1 MEREQFKV
9 LVKAMKAVYAQPT
22 FIPDQDAFNVWFTLL
37 GDLPYKQAEL
47 AVQKHMATEKFPPT
61 IADIREKAEQ
71 ITSVKETEMSELEA
85 WAIVRK
91 AIGRSNYYA
100 EEEFEKLPEACKM
113 AVGNPSNLREWAM
126 MDSDQ
131 VGTVEQSHFVRN
143 YRTAMQ
149 RIKEDRRMPEKVRT
163 AIAEVKKQQMQ
174 IEDRQEKPK
183 SRSDNKKGGRV
194 MAGEEKQIVVEETTV
209 VPGKMEFRLISPT
222 ESNFL
227 KHIEWNKE
235 ELLAAVRNKVALY
248 EGIVY
253 TEETVKTAKNDRAE
267 LNNLVK
273 AIDERRKKVKEVIN
287 QPYAEFEKELK
298 EITDLIKK
306 QSAEIDEQVKAFET
320 AEKEE
325 KRAKIMEAYEKAV
338 GNLAEILPFS
348 KVFEQRYLNKTC
360 KLESAIADVQKKIEQ
375 VKTDLETIESVCG
388 KYKLNAK
395 DIYVRTLDLSKAMA
409 EEKRLKDLEEKLEA
423 ERIQKEKAA
432 EERRKAEEARKAE
445 AERIRKEEEQKE
457 IERQKKAEE
466 ERIAAEKA
474 EAEKKQSVLEMSQ
487 DVPTEQAAVPEKEEN
502 VPTQETE
509 PAVDPFAQARPVP
522 EKKCRTKFFAIGTR
536 DQLKA
541 LVAYMKESGIK
552 YGKVE

>member
-1 MEREQFKV
+1 MV
-9 LVKAMKAVYAQPT
+9 
-22 FIPDQDAFNVWFTLL
+22 
-37 GDLPYKQAEL
+37 
-47 AVQKHMATEKFPPT
+47 
-61 IADIREKAEQ
+61 
-71 ITSVKETEMSELEA
+71 
-85 WAIVRK
+85 
-91 AIGRSNYYA
+91 
-100 EEEFEKLPEACKM
+100 
-113 AVGNPSNLREWAM
+113 
-126 MDSDQ
+126 
-131 VGTVEQSHFVRN
+131 
-143 YRTAMQ
+143 
-149 RIKEDRRMPEKVRT
+149 
-163 AIAEVKKQQMQ
+163 
-174 IEDRQEKPK
+174 
-183 SRSDNKKGGRV
+183 
-194 MAGEEKQIVVEETTV
+194 GEEKQLVVEETTV

-235 ELLAAVRNKVALY
+235 ELLAAVRSKVALY

-348 KVFEQRYLNKTC
+348 KVFDQRYLNKTC

-388 KYKLNAK
+388 TYKLNAK
-395 DIYVRTLDLSKAMA
+395 DVYVRTLDLSKAMA
-409 EEKRLKDLEEKLEA
+409 EEKRLKDLEEKL
-423 ERIQKEKAA
+423 
-432 EERRKAEEARKAE
+432 E

-474 EAEKKQSVLEMSQ
+474 EAEKKQSVPEMSQ

-502 VPTQETE
+502 VPVQEPE
-509 PAVDPFAQARPVP
+509 PVVDPFAQTQPQPIP
-522 EKKCRTKFFAIGTR
+522 EKKCRAKFFAIGTKE
-536 DQLKA
+536 QLKA
-541 LVAYMKESGIK
+541 LVGYMKESGIK

>member
-1 MEREQFKV
+1 
-9 LVKAMKAVYAQPT
+9 
-22 FIPDQDAFNVWFTLL
+22 
-37 GDLPYKQAEL
+37 
-47 AVQKHMATEKFPPT
+47 
-61 IADIREKAEQ
+61 
-71 ITSVKETEMSELEA
+71 
-85 WAIVRK
+85 
-91 AIGRSNYYA
+91 
-100 EEEFEKLPEACKM
+100 
-113 AVGNPSNLREWAM
+113 
-126 MDSDQ
+126 
-131 VGTVEQSHFVRN
+131 
-143 YRTAMQ
+143 
-149 RIKEDRRMPEKVRT
+149 
-163 AIAEVKKQQMQ
+163 
-174 IEDRQEKPK
+174 
-183 SRSDNKKGGRV
+183 
-194 MAGEEKQIVVEETTV
+194 MAGEEKQLVVEETTV

-235 ELLAAVRNKVALY
+235 ELLAAVRSKVALY

-348 KVFEQRYLNKTC
+348 KVFDQRYLNKTC

-423 ERIQKEKAA
+423 ERIQKEKAT
-432 EERRKAEEARKAE
+432 EERR
-445 AERIRKEEEQKE
+445 
-457 IERQKKAEE
+457 KAEE

-474 EAEKKQSVLEMSQ
+474 EAEKKQSVPEMSQ

>member
-1 MEREQFKV
+1 
-9 LVKAMKAVYAQPT
+9 
-22 FIPDQDAFNVWFTLL
+22 
-37 GDLPYKQAEL
+37 
-47 AVQKHMATEKFPPT
+47 
-61 IADIREKAEQ
+61 
-71 ITSVKETEMSELEA
+71 
-85 WAIVRK
+85 
-91 AIGRSNYYA
+91 
-100 EEEFEKLPEACKM
+100 
-113 AVGNPSNLREWAM
+113 
-126 MDSDQ
+126 
-131 VGTVEQSHFVRN
+131 
-143 YRTAMQ
+143 
-149 RIKEDRRMPEKVRT
+149 
-163 AIAEVKKQQMQ
+163 
-174 IEDRQEKPK
+174 
-183 SRSDNKKGGRV
+183 
-194 MAGEEKQIVVEETTV
+194 MAGEEKQLVVEETTV

-235 ELLAAVRNKVALY
+235 ELLAAVRSKVALY

-348 KVFEQRYLNKTC
+348 KVFDQRYLNKTC

-432 EERRKAEEARKAE
+432 EERQRKPEKQRQSASVRKKS
-445 AERIRKEEEQKE
+445 RKKS
-457 IERQKKAEE
+457 RD
-466 ERIAAEKA
+466 R
-474 EAEKKQSVLEMSQ
+474 KKQRRSVSPQRKLKQRKSR
-487 DVPTEQAAVPEKEEN
+487 A
-502 VPTQETE
+502 
-509 PAVDPFAQARPVP
+509 FL
-522 EKKCRTKFFAIGTR
+522 KCRRMFRQSRLLFRKKRKMFR
-536 DQLKA
+536 HRKQNQQLIRLLRHGLFRKRSA
-541 LVAYMKESGIK
+541 ELSSSQLEPEIS
-552 YGKVE
+552 

>member
-1 MEREQFKV
+1 M
-9 LVKAMKAVYAQPT
+9 
-22 FIPDQDAFNVWFTLL
+22 
-37 GDLPYKQAEL
+37 
-47 AVQKHMATEKFPPT
+47 
-61 IADIREKAEQ
+61 
-71 ITSVKETEMSELEA
+71 
-85 WAIVRK
+85 
-91 AIGRSNYYA
+91 
-100 EEEFEKLPEACKM
+100 
-113 AVGNPSNLREWAM
+113 
-126 MDSDQ
+126 
-131 VGTVEQSHFVRN
+131 
-143 YRTAMQ
+143 
-149 RIKEDRRMPEKVRT
+149 
-163 AIAEVKKQQMQ
+163 
-174 IEDRQEKPK
+174 
-183 SRSDNKKGGRV
+183 
-194 MAGEEKQIVVEETTV
+194 VVEETTV

-235 ELLAAVRNKVALY
+235 ELLAAVRSKVALY

-348 KVFEQRYLNKTC
+348 KVFDQRYLNKTC

-375 VKTDLETIESVCG
+375 VKTDLETIERVCG
-388 KYKLNAK
+388 RYKLNAK

-409 EEKRLKDLEEKLEA
+409 EEKRLKDLEEKL
-423 ERIQKEKAA
+423 
-432 EERRKAEEARKAE
+432 E

-474 EAEKKQSVLEMSQ
+474 EAEKKQSVPEMSQ

-502 VPTQETE
+502 VPVQEPE
-509 PAVDPFAQARPVP
+509 PVVDPFAQTQPQPIP
-522 EKKCRTKFFAIGTR
+522 EKKCRAKFFAIGTKE
-536 DQLKA
+536 QLKA
-541 LVAYMKESGIK
+541 LVGYMKESGIK

>member
-1 MEREQFKV
+1 
-9 LVKAMKAVYAQPT
+9 
-22 FIPDQDAFNVWFTLL
+22 
-37 GDLPYKQAEL
+37 
-47 AVQKHMATEKFPPT
+47 MATEEKQ
-61 IADIREKAEQ
+61 AVVEKA
-71 ITSVKETEMSELEA
+71 
-85 WAIVRK
+85 
-91 AIGRSNYYA
+91 
-100 EEEFEKLPEACKM
+100 
-113 AVGNPSNLREWAM
+113 
-126 MDSDQ
+126 
-131 VGTVEQSHFVRN
+131 
-143 YRTAMQ
+143 
-149 RIKEDRRMPEKVRT
+149 
-163 AIAEVKKQQMQ
+163 
-174 IEDRQEKPK
+174 
-183 SRSDNKKGGRV
+183 
-194 MAGEEKQIVVEETTV
+194 TV

-235 ELLAAVRNKVALY
+235 ELLAAVRSKVALY

-253 TEETVKTAKNDRAE
+253 TEETVKLAKNDRAE

-325 KRAKIMEAYEKAV
+325 KKAKIMEAYEKAI

-348 KVFEQRYLNKTC
+348 KVFDQRYLNKTC
-360 KLESAIADVQKKIEQ
+360 KLASAIAEVQKKIEQ

-395 DIYVRTLDLSKAMA
+395 DVYVRTLDLSKAMA

-466 ERIAAEKA
+466 ERITA
-474 EAEKKQSVLEMSQ
+474 EAEKKQSVPEMLQ
-487 DVPTEQAAVPEKEEN
+487 DVPTEQVAVPA
-502 VPTQETE
+502 QEPE
-509 PAVDPFAQARPVP
+509 PVVDPFAQTQPQSIP
-522 EKKCRTKFFAIGTR
+522 EKKCRAKFFAIGTKE
-536 DQLKA
+536 QLKA
-541 LVAYMKESGIK
+541 LVGYMKENGIK

>member
-1 MEREQFKV
+1 
-9 LVKAMKAVYAQPT
+9 
-22 FIPDQDAFNVWFTLL
+22 
-37 GDLPYKQAEL
+37 
-47 AVQKHMATEKFPPT
+47 MATE
-61 IADIREKAEQ
+61 
-71 ITSVKETEMSELEA
+71 
-85 WAIVRK
+85 
-91 AIGRSNYYA
+91 
-100 EEEFEKLPEACKM
+100 
-113 AVGNPSNLREWAM
+113 
-126 MDSDQ
+126 
-131 VGTVEQSHFVRN
+131 
-143 YRTAMQ
+143 
-149 RIKEDRRMPEKVRT
+149 
-163 AIAEVKKQQMQ
+163 
-174 IEDRQEKPK
+174 
-183 SRSDNKKGGRV
+183 
-194 MAGEEKQIVVEETTV
+194 EKQVVVEENTV

-222 ESNFL
+222 ESGFL

-235 ELLAAVRNKVALY
+235 ELLAAVRSKVALY

-253 TEETVKTAKNDRAE
+253 TEETVKLAKNDRAE

-306 QSAEIDEQVKAFET
+306 QSAEIDEQVKVFEA

-325 KRAKIMEAYEKAV
+325 KKAKIMEAYEKAI

-348 KVFEQRYLNKTC
+348 KVFDQRYLNKTC
-360 KLESAIADVQKKIEQ
+360 KLASAIAEVQKKIEQ

-395 DIYVRTLDLSKAMA
+395 DVYVRTLDLSKAMA

-466 ERIAAEKA
+466 ERITA
-474 EAEKKQSVLEMSQ
+474 EAEKKQSVPEILQ
-487 DVPTEQAAVPEKEEN
+487 DVPTEQVAVP
-502 VPTQETE
+502 VQEPE
-509 PAVDPFAQARPVP
+509 PVVDPFAQTQPQSIP
-522 EKKCRTKFFAIGTR
+522 EKKCRAKFFAIGTKE
-536 DQLKA
+536 QLKA
-541 LVAYMKESGIK
+541 LVGYMKENGIK

>member
-1 MEREQFKV
+1 
-9 LVKAMKAVYAQPT
+9 
-22 FIPDQDAFNVWFTLL
+22 
-37 GDLPYKQAEL
+37 
-47 AVQKHMATEKFPPT
+47 MATE
-61 IADIREKAEQ
+61 
-71 ITSVKETEMSELEA
+71 
-85 WAIVRK
+85 
-91 AIGRSNYYA
+91 
-100 EEEFEKLPEACKM
+100 
-113 AVGNPSNLREWAM
+113 
-126 MDSDQ
+126 
-131 VGTVEQSHFVRN
+131 
-143 YRTAMQ
+143 
-149 RIKEDRRMPEKVRT
+149 
-163 AIAEVKKQQMQ
+163 
-174 IEDRQEKPK
+174 
-183 SRSDNKKGGRV
+183 
-194 MAGEEKQIVVEETTV
+194 EKQVVEETAV

-235 ELLAAVRNKVALY
+235 ELLAAVRSKVTSY

-253 TEETVKTAKNDRAE
+253 TEETVKSAKNDRAE

-325 KRAKIMEAYEKAV
+325 KKAKIMEAYEKAI

-348 KVFEQRYLNKTC
+348 KVFDQRYLNKTC
-360 KLESAIADVQKKIEQ
+360 KLASAIAEVQKKIEQ

-395 DIYVRTLDLSKAMA
+395 DVYVRTLDLSKAMA

-457 IERQKKAEE
+457 IERQRKAEE

-474 EAEKKQSVLEMSQ
+474 EAEKKQSVPEMPQ
-487 DVPTEQAAVPEKEEN
+487 DVPAEQVAVPEKEEN
-502 VPTQETE
+502 VPVQEPE
-509 PAVDPFAQARPVP
+509 PVVDPFAQTQPQP
-522 EKKCRTKFFAIGTR
+522 ILEKKCRAKFFAIGTKE
-536 DQLKA
+536 QLKA
-541 LVAYMKESGIK
+541 LVGYMKENGIK

>member
-1 MEREQFKV
+1 
-9 LVKAMKAVYAQPT
+9 
-22 FIPDQDAFNVWFTLL
+22 
-37 GDLPYKQAEL
+37 
-47 AVQKHMATEKFPPT
+47 MATE
-61 IADIREKAEQ
+61 
-71 ITSVKETEMSELEA
+71 
-85 WAIVRK
+85 
-91 AIGRSNYYA
+91 
-100 EEEFEKLPEACKM
+100 
-113 AVGNPSNLREWAM
+113 
-126 MDSDQ
+126 
-131 VGTVEQSHFVRN
+131 
-143 YRTAMQ
+143 
-149 RIKEDRRMPEKVRT
+149 
-163 AIAEVKKQQMQ
+163 
-174 IEDRQEKPK
+174 
-183 SRSDNKKGGRV
+183 
-194 MAGEEKQIVVEETTV
+194 EKQVVEETAV

-235 ELLAAVRNKVALY
+235 ELLAAVRSKVTSY

-253 TEETVKTAKNDRAE
+253 TEETVKSAKNDRAE

-325 KRAKIMEAYEKAV
+325 KKAKIMEAYEKAI

-348 KVFEQRYLNKTC
+348 KVFDQRYLNKTC
-360 KLESAIADVQKKIEQ
+360 KLASAIAEVQKKIEQ

-395 DIYVRTLDLSKAMA
+395 DVYVRTLDLSKAMA

-457 IERQKKAEE
+457 IERQRKAEE

-474 EAEKKQSVLEMSQ
+474 E
-487 DVPTEQAAVPEKEEN
+487 EN
-502 VPTQETE
+502 GIERYLLPSNHQHFRGVGRRY
-509 PAVDPFAQARPVP
+509 AQCTNRH
-522 EKKCRTKFFAIGTR
+522 IG
-536 DQLKA
+536 K
-541 LVAYMKESGIK
+541 MKS
-552 YGKVE
+552 

>member
-1 MEREQFKV
+1 
-9 LVKAMKAVYAQPT
+9 
-22 FIPDQDAFNVWFTLL
+22 
-37 GDLPYKQAEL
+37 
-47 AVQKHMATEKFPPT
+47 
-61 IADIREKAEQ
+61 
-71 ITSVKETEMSELEA
+71 
-85 WAIVRK
+85 
-91 AIGRSNYYA
+91 
-100 EEEFEKLPEACKM
+100 
-113 AVGNPSNLREWAM
+113 
-126 MDSDQ
+126 
-131 VGTVEQSHFVRN
+131 
-143 YRTAMQ
+143 
-149 RIKEDRRMPEKVRT
+149 
-163 AIAEVKKQQMQ
+163 
-174 IEDRQEKPK
+174 
-183 SRSDNKKGGRV
+183 
-194 MAGEEKQIVVEETTV
+194 MAGEEKQLVVEETTV

-235 ELLAAVRNKVALY
+235 ELLAAVRSKVALY

-253 TEETVKTAKNDRAE
+253 TEETVKLAKNDRAE

-325 KRAKIMEAYEKAV
+325 KKAKIMEAYEKAI

-348 KVFEQRYLNKTC
+348 KVFDQRYLNKTC
-360 KLESAIADVQKKIEQ
+360 KLASAIAEVQKKIEQ

-395 DIYVRTLDLSKAMA
+395 DVYVRTLDLSKAMA

-432 EERRKAEEARKAE
+432 EERRKAE
-445 AERIRKEEEQKE
+445 RIRKEEEQKE

-474 EAEKKQSVLEMSQ
+474 EAEKKQSVPEMPQ
-487 DVPTEQAAVPEKEEN
+487 DIPTEQVAVP
-502 VPTQETE
+502 VQEPE
-509 PAVDPFAQARPVP
+509 PVVDPFAQTQPQSIP
-522 EKKCRTKFFAIGTR
+522 EKKCRAKFFAIGTKE
-536 DQLKA
+536 QLKA
-541 LVAYMKESGIK
+541 LVGYMKENGIK

>member
-1 MEREQFKV
+1 
-9 LVKAMKAVYAQPT
+9 
-22 FIPDQDAFNVWFTLL
+22 
-37 GDLPYKQAEL
+37 
-47 AVQKHMATEKFPPT
+47 
-61 IADIREKAEQ
+61 
-71 ITSVKETEMSELEA
+71 
-85 WAIVRK
+85 
-91 AIGRSNYYA
+91 
-100 EEEFEKLPEACKM
+100 
-113 AVGNPSNLREWAM
+113 
-126 MDSDQ
+126 
-131 VGTVEQSHFVRN
+131 
-143 YRTAMQ
+143 
-149 RIKEDRRMPEKVRT
+149 
-163 AIAEVKKQQMQ
+163 
-174 IEDRQEKPK
+174 
-183 SRSDNKKGGRV
+183 

-235 ELLAAVRNKVALY
+235 ELLAAVRSKVALY

-348 KVFEQRYLNKTC
+348 KVFDQRYLNKTC

-395 DIYVRTLDLSKAMA
+395 DIYVRTMDLSKAMA

-423 ERIQKEKAA
+423 ERIQKEKA
-432 EERRKAEEARKAE
+432 
-445 AERIRKEEEQKE
+445 
-457 IERQKKAEE
+457 
-466 ERIAAEKA
+466 
-474 EAEKKQSVLEMSQ
+474 EAEKKQSVPEMSQ
-487 DVPTEQAAVPEKEEN
+487 DVPTEQVTVPEKEEN

>member
-1 MEREQFKV
+1 
-9 LVKAMKAVYAQPT
+9 
-22 FIPDQDAFNVWFTLL
+22 
-37 GDLPYKQAEL
+37 
-47 AVQKHMATEKFPPT
+47 MATE
-61 IADIREKAEQ
+61 
-71 ITSVKETEMSELEA
+71 
-85 WAIVRK
+85 
-91 AIGRSNYYA
+91 
-100 EEEFEKLPEACKM
+100 
-113 AVGNPSNLREWAM
+113 
-126 MDSDQ
+126 
-131 VGTVEQSHFVRN
+131 
-143 YRTAMQ
+143 
-149 RIKEDRRMPEKVRT
+149 
-163 AIAEVKKQQMQ
+163 
-174 IEDRQEKPK
+174 
-183 SRSDNKKGGRV
+183 
-194 MAGEEKQIVVEETTV
+194 EKQAVVEKTTV

-222 ESNFL
+222 ESGFL

-235 ELLAAVRNKVALY
+235 ELLEAVRSKVALY

-253 TEETVKTAKNDRAE
+253 TEETVKLAKNDRAE

-306 QSAEIDEQVKAFET
+306 QSAEIDEQVKVFEA

-325 KRAKIMEAYEKAV
+325 KKAKIMEAYEKAI

-348 KVFEQRYLNKTC
+348 KVFDQRYLNKTC
-360 KLESAIADVQKKIEQ
+360 KLASAIAEVQKKIEQ

-395 DIYVRTLDLSKAMA
+395 DVYVRTLDLSKAMA

-466 ERIAAEKA
+466 ERITAES
-474 EAEKKQSVLEMSQ
+474 EKKQSVPEMLQ
-487 DVPTEQAAVPEKEEN
+487 DVPTEQVAVP
-502 VPTQETE
+502 VQEPE
-509 PAVDPFAQARPVP
+509 PVVDPFAQTQPQSIP
-522 EKKCRTKFFAIGTR
+522 EKKCRAKFFAIGTKE
-536 DQLKA
+536 QLKA
-541 LVAYMKESGIK
+541 LVGYMKENGIK

>member
-1 MEREQFKV
+1 
-9 LVKAMKAVYAQPT
+9 
-22 FIPDQDAFNVWFTLL
+22 
-37 GDLPYKQAEL
+37 
-47 AVQKHMATEKFPPT
+47 MATEEKQ
-61 IADIREKAEQ
+61 AVVEKA
-71 ITSVKETEMSELEA
+71 
-85 WAIVRK
+85 
-91 AIGRSNYYA
+91 
-100 EEEFEKLPEACKM
+100 
-113 AVGNPSNLREWAM
+113 
-126 MDSDQ
+126 
-131 VGTVEQSHFVRN
+131 
-143 YRTAMQ
+143 
-149 RIKEDRRMPEKVRT
+149 
-163 AIAEVKKQQMQ
+163 
-174 IEDRQEKPK
+174 
-183 SRSDNKKGGRV
+183 
-194 MAGEEKQIVVEETTV
+194 TV

-235 ELLAAVRNKVALY
+235 ELLAAVRSKVALY

-253 TEETVKTAKNDRAE
+253 TEETVKLAKNDRAE

-325 KRAKIMEAYEKAV
+325 KKAKIMEAYEKAI

-348 KVFEQRYLNKTC
+348 KVFDQRYLNKTC
-360 KLESAIADVQKKIEQ
+360 KLASAIAEVQKKIEQ

-395 DIYVRTLDLSKAMA
+395 DVYVRTLDMSKAMA

-466 ERIAAEKA
+466 ERITA
-474 EAEKKQSVLEMSQ
+474 EAEKKQSVPEMLQ
-487 DVPTEQAAVPEKEEN
+487 DVPTEQVAVPA
-502 VPTQETE
+502 QEPE
-509 PAVDPFAQARPVP
+509 PVVDPFAQTQPQSIP
-522 EKKCRTKFFAIGTR
+522 EKKCRAKFFAIGTKE
-536 DQLKA
+536 QLKA
-541 LVAYMKESGIK
+541 LVGYMKENGIK

>member
-1 MEREQFKV
+1 
-9 LVKAMKAVYAQPT
+9 
-22 FIPDQDAFNVWFTLL
+22 
-37 GDLPYKQAEL
+37 
-47 AVQKHMATEKFPPT
+47 
-61 IADIREKAEQ
+61 
-71 ITSVKETEMSELEA
+71 
-85 WAIVRK
+85 
-91 AIGRSNYYA
+91 
-100 EEEFEKLPEACKM
+100 
-113 AVGNPSNLREWAM
+113 
-126 MDSDQ
+126 
-131 VGTVEQSHFVRN
+131 
-143 YRTAMQ
+143 
-149 RIKEDRRMPEKVRT
+149 
-163 AIAEVKKQQMQ
+163 
-174 IEDRQEKPK
+174 
-183 SRSDNKKGGRV
+183 
-194 MAGEEKQIVVEETTV
+194 MAGEEKQLVVEETTV

-235 ELLAAVRNKVALY
+235 ELLAAVRSKVALY

-348 KVFEQRYLNKTC
+348 KVFDQRYLNKTC

-432 EERRKAEEARKAE
+432 EERQRKLEKQRQSASVRKKS
-445 AERIRKEEEQKE
+445 RRKS
-457 IERQKKAEE
+457 RD
-466 ERIAAEKA
+466 R
-474 EAEKKQSVLEMSQ
+474 KKQRRSVLPQRKLKQRKSRAFRKCHRMFRQSRWLFRKKRKLFRYRNQNRQLIRLLSHSRFQKRSAELSSLQ
-487 DVPTEQAAVPEKEEN
+487 S
-502 VPTQETE
+502 E
-509 PAVDPFAQARPVP
+509 P
-522 EKKCRTKFFAIGTR
+522 KNN
-536 DQLKA
+536 
-541 LVAYMKESGIK
+541 
-552 YGKVE
+552 

>member
-1 MEREQFKV
+1 
-9 LVKAMKAVYAQPT
+9 
-22 FIPDQDAFNVWFTLL
+22 
-37 GDLPYKQAEL
+37 
-47 AVQKHMATEKFPPT
+47 MATEEKQ
-61 IADIREKAEQ
+61 AVVEKA
-71 ITSVKETEMSELEA
+71 
-85 WAIVRK
+85 
-91 AIGRSNYYA
+91 
-100 EEEFEKLPEACKM
+100 
-113 AVGNPSNLREWAM
+113 
-126 MDSDQ
+126 
-131 VGTVEQSHFVRN
+131 
-143 YRTAMQ
+143 
-149 RIKEDRRMPEKVRT
+149 
-163 AIAEVKKQQMQ
+163 
-174 IEDRQEKPK
+174 
-183 SRSDNKKGGRV
+183 
-194 MAGEEKQIVVEETTV
+194 TV

-235 ELLAAVRNKVALY
+235 ELLAAVRSKVALY

-253 TEETVKTAKNDRAE
+253 TEETVKLAKNDRAE

-325 KRAKIMEAYEKAV
+325 KKAKIMEAYEKAI

-348 KVFEQRYLNKTC
+348 KVFDQRYLNKTC
-360 KLESAIADVQKKIEQ
+360 KLASAIAEVQKKIEQ

-395 DIYVRTLDLSKAMA
+395 DVYVRTLDLSKAMA

-432 EERRKAEEARKAE
+432 EERRKAE

-466 ERIAAEKA
+466 ERITA
-474 EAEKKQSVLEMSQ
+474 EAEKKQSVPEMLQ
-487 DVPTEQAAVPEKEEN
+487 DVPTEQVAVP
-502 VPTQETE
+502 VQEPE
-509 PAVDPFAQARPVP
+509 PVVDPFAQTQPQSIP
-522 EKKCRTKFFAIGTR
+522 EKKCRAKFFAIGTKE
-536 DQLKA
+536 QLKA
-541 LVAYMKESGIK
+541 LVGYMKENGIK